1 MEMLQLRYFAESAQN
16 ENFAKTAAKYMVPTT
31 SVSASIKRL
40 EKELGCRLF
49 DRTGNRIR
57 LNANGRRLREALTL
71 ALSEIDRAVD
81 ELQGGLGDGRE
92 ITMLV
97 RAVRNLITERI
108 VEYSAEHP
116 SASFCTVFD
125 MSEREVQKYDVIID
139 RSADGYEDY
148 ERFPLCT
155 LQLRL
160 IAAKDHPLCR
170 ERHSLRELAKYPFIS
185 WGAHSNMHA
194 ILLAACKEAGFTPHL
209 AVQTNDK
216 ACYERL
222 IQSGVGIGLGRE
234 QDAQADAE
242 YTYLD
247 ISDFNASYTVYC
259 YYKKQAYYGNI
270 KRFVDFL
277 RARAT

>member
-1 MEMLQLRYFAESAQN
+1 MEMLQLRYFTESAQN

-31 SVSASIKRL
+31 SVSASVKRL
-40 EKELGCRLF
+40 ERELGCPLF
-49 DRTGNRIR
+49 DRTGNRIL
-57 LNANGRRLREALTL
+57 LNANGRRLQEAVSA
-71 ALSEIDRAVD
+71 ALGEIDRAVD
-81 ELQGGLGDGRE
+81 ELRGGLGDGRE
-92 ITMLV
+92 IAMLV

-108 VEYSAEHP
+108 VAYNAQRP
-116 SASFCTVFD
+116 NTSFRTVFD
-125 MSEREVQKYDVIID
+125 MNEREVQKYDVIID
-139 RSADGYEDY
+139 RASSAYEGY

-155 LQLRL
+155 LRLRL

-170 ERHSLRELAKYPFIS
+170 KQHTLAELADAPFIS

-194 ILLAACKEAGFTPHL
+194 VLLAACKEAGFTPKI

-234 QDAQADAE
+234 QDAHAGVD

-247 ISDFNASYTVYC
+247 IRDFNAQYTVYC
-259 YYKKQAYYGNI
+259 YYKKQAYYGTV
-270 KRFVDFL
+270 KHFVDFL
-277 RARAT
+277 RANT